1 MWSRWASSVH
11 TSRRGTASLAAITT
25 ALETRIT
32 PAVAHALARDGYAVV
47 DNLLDTPATAALHR
61 EVVALHAG
69 GHMTPNATHLVTGGK
84 TQLLEKRGVFEAEGH
99 ALSAAATAPL
109 LKSLA
114 TDRTL
119 LTLLT
124 IYGEGRRDADL
135 VGQVLKI
142 QYNAGNGA
150 CFPMHCD
157 TDSELDGRRVSALFY
172 LQPSWKPDH
181 GGELVLFP
189 HPAAKAVTL
198 APLGGRCVLFSA
210 VDMLHRVMPSAV
222 PRACFTL
229 WLFARHHGA
238 RPVMDGASEPG
249 IEHKEASLE
258 AMWAVPHLRR
268 FVQKAVHRD
277 AWAQSIREAHP
288 DTPAREAALQ
298 ALFADVAVI
307 ETVLERR
314 FAGARQLLEQLRRT
328 APP

>member
-1 MWSRWASSVH
+1 MWSRWA
-11 TSRRGTASLAAITT
+11 RRGTASLAAVTT

-32 PAVAHALARDGYAVV
+32 PAVASALAREGYAVV
-47 DNLLDTPATAALHR
+47 DDLLEPPTTAALHR

-69 GHMTPNATHLVTGGK
+69 GHMTPNATHLVTNGK
-84 TQLLEKRGVFEAEGH
+84 TQLLEKRGVFEAEAHTLNTGG
-99 ALSAAATAPL
+99 AATAPL
-109 LKSLA
+109 LRALA

-124 IYGEGRRDADL
+124 IYGEGRRSADL

-142 QYNAGNGA
+142 QYNAGDGA

-172 LQPSWKPDH
+172 LQPAWKPGD
-181 GGELVLFP
+181 GGELVLYP
-189 HPAAKAVTL
+189 HPTKAAVTL

-210 VDMLHRVMPSAV
+210 ADMLHRVMPSAV

-238 RPVMDGASEPG
+238 RPALNAASEPG
-249 IEHKEASLE
+249 IEQKAASLE
-258 AMWAVPHLRR
+258 AMWAVPRLRR

-277 AWAQSIREAHP
+277 AWAQSLREAHP
-288 DTPAREAALQ
+288 DTPARKVALD

-314 FAGARQLLEQLRRT
+314 FAGARQLMEQLRKT
-328 APP
+328 AAAS